1 MGRCL
6 KALSEDLA
14 VREMDI
20 HLNWPWETEATFTG
34 EPTRDDHERVEVGR
48 EGWLYTV
55 AFRSTSSAV

>member
-34 EPTRDDHERVEVGR
+34 EPTRDDQMWRWVGR
-48 EGWLYTV
+48 GG
-55 AFRSTSSAV
+55 STA